1 MVDEVLRGTHRTAS
15 LKGDSLCAET
25 QSLVRHQRIKIQGQ
39 PRQIKQLLRSYHKIH
54 PPNL

>member
-1 MVDEVLRGTHRTAS
+1 MVDVVWRGTHRTAS

-25 QSLVRHQRIKIQGQ
+25 QSLVCHQRTKTQGQ